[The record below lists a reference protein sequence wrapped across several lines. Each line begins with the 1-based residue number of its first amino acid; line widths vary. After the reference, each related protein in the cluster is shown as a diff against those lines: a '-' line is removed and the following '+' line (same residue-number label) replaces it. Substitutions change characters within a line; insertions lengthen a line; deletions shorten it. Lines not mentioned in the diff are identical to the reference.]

1 MIRRI
6 VDRFSFVPWLA
17 AALFVFAWAGPSQ
30 AANPE
35 EVLPILQMVDYV
47 GVDYPTFVQDGQVKN
62 SAEYAEQ
69 REFSADIR
77 RRLAALPET
86 GGKAALMAAALE
98 LEQAIANKAA
108 GRRVQAL
115 TARMTQL
122 LQTHYPVA
130 ITPSQAPDLAV
141 GAQIYQQQCAG
152 CHGTAGHGDGPAAAG
167 LEPAPT
173 DFHDLQRRNQ
183 RSLFSYYNT
192 LTLGVA
198 GTAMTSYSA
207 LSEAERWALAFH
219 VGQLAFST
227 EQRQAGAA
235 LWAQNPA
242 TRQTVP
248 NLAHLVQLT
257 PSALESIYPGHAQSL
272 LAALIAEPALFNPS
286 QAQSL
291 ATAHERLETTRN
303 AYRAGDRE
311 KAARAAL
318 SAYLDGFELAEAALA
333 ASDRALMSQI
343 ETDMM
348 ALRGAIRDG
357 ADVAS
362 VNDRIDALQAAL
374 TRAETQLVSGESSAA
389 AAFGGSFLILF
400 REGLEAILVLAAMFA
415 FLKKSGRTEGLVYLH
430 AGWIVA
436 LLLGFVTWF
445 AATYLIDISGAS
457 RELTEGLTALLAA
470 GILVGMGLWL
480 HNKSYADRWQQYV
493 AGQMQAALGRGG
505 LRTIA
510 LVSFLAVYREA
521 FETVLF
527 YRALWGQGQ
536 HQALLLGMGL
546 AVILLTVIAVALFR
560 FSVRLPIRQFFSFSA
575 ALIGVLAVIFAGK
588 GIAALQATGWI
599 GVHPV
604 AFVSLPVLGIYPTAQ
619 TLFSQIL
626 VLTVILAG
634 VGYNH
639 WAPARPVHPKT
650 PRVS

>member
-1 MIRRI
+1 MIRRF
-6 VDRFSFVPWLA
+6 VDRCSFVPWLT
-17 AALFVFAWAGPSQ
+17 AALLVFAWAGPSQ

-69 REFSADIR
+69 REFSADIS

-86 GGKAALMAAALE
+86 GGKSALMAAALE
-98 LEQAIANKAA
+98 LEQAIADKAD
-108 GRRVQAL
+108 GRRVQTL

-167 LEPAPT
+167 LEPSPT
-173 DFHDLQRRNQ
+173 DFHDLLRRNQ

-198 GTAMTSYSA
+198 GTAMTSYSS

-219 VGQLAFST
+219 VGQLAFSD
-227 EQRQAGAA
+227 EQREAGAA

-242 TRQTVP
+242 TRQALP

-257 PSALESIYPGHAQSL
+257 PSALESVYPGQAQSL
-272 LAALIAEPALFNPS
+272 LAALIAEPALLNPS

-318 SAYLDGFELAEAALA
+318 SAYLDGFELAEATLA

-362 VNDRIDALQAAL
+362 VNERIDALQAAL
-374 TRAETQLVSGESSAA
+374 TRAETQLASGESSAT

-470 GILVGMGLWL
+470 AILVGMGLWL

-536 HQALLLGMGL
+536 HQAIFLGMGL

-604 AFVSLPVLGIYPTAQ
+604 AFVSLPVLGIYPTVQ

-626 VLTVILAG
+626 VLAVILAG
-634 VGYNH
+634 IGYNH
-639 WAPARPVHPKT
+639 WAPQRPAAAKT

>member
-6 VDRFSFVPWLA
+6 VDRCSFVPWLT
-17 AALFVFAWAGPSQ
+17 AALLVFAWAGPSQ
-30 AANPE
+30 AAKPE

-69 REFSADIR
+69 SEFSADIS

-86 GGKAALMAAALE
+86 SGKSALMAAALE
-98 LEQAIANKAA
+98 LEQAIAEKDD
-108 GRRVQAL
+108 GRRIQTL

-141 GAQIYQQQCAG
+141 GAQIYQQQCAV
-152 CHGTAGHGDGPAAAG
+152 CHGTTGHGDGPAAAG

-192 LTLGVA
+192 LTLGVT
-198 GTAMTSYSA
+198 GTAMASYSA

-219 VGQLAFST
+219 VGQLAFSA

-242 TRQTVP
+242 TRQAVP

-272 LAALIAEPALFNPS
+272 LAALISEPALFNPS

-291 ATAHERLETTRN
+291 GIAHERLETTRS

-362 VNDRIDALQAAL
+362 VNERIDALQAAL
-374 TRAETQLVSGESSAA
+374 THAETLLASGESSAA

-470 GILVGMGLWL
+470 AILVGMGLWL
-480 HNKSYADRWQQYV
+480 HNKSYA
-493 AGQMQAALGRGG
+493 
-505 LRTIA
+505 
-510 LVSFLAVYREA
+510 
-521 FETVLF
+521 
-527 YRALWGQGQ
+527 
-536 HQALLLGMGL
+536 
-546 AVILLTVIAVALFR
+546 
-560 FSVRLPIRQFFSFSA
+560 
-575 ALIGVLAVIFAGK
+575 
-588 GIAALQATGWI
+588 
-599 GVHPV
+599 
-604 AFVSLPVLGIYPTAQ
+604 
-619 TLFSQIL
+619 
-626 VLTVILAG
+626 
-634 VGYNH
+634 
-639 WAPARPVHPKT
+639 
-650 PRVS
+650 